1 MSMSQRFETPCPQC
15 GTQVA
20 VSTDHIGK
28 KGRCPACAAV
38 FPINA
43 PVEALPDLP
52 GASPLRPLPPGL
64 EPLPPGFQ
72 QSAIAAPT
80 PSAIPSLF
88 DDVGRARALP
98 QGDLALAEEAT
109 SLTARQT
116 TDHARHVF
124 QRLAEKESWQQEK
137 IRQDFNS
144 LMWMGVGLMVLA
156 TFWFVGG
163 LFLGIIFFLYPPIMF
178 VVGLFL
184 FFKGL
189 FRFAE

>member
-1 MSMSQRFETPCPQC
+1 MSDRFETPCPQC

-28 KGRCPACAAV
+28 KGRCPACGAV
-38 FPINA
+38 FPITA
-43 PVEALPDLP
+43 PVEALPELP

-72 QSAIAAPT
+72 QRALTPPT
-80 PSAIPSLF
+80 PSGATSLF
-88 DDVGRARALP
+88 DDVGPSRIMPTHDDIALVDEP
-98 QGDLALAEEAT
+98 HSISEQ
-109 SLTARQT
+109 QT

-137 IRQDFNS
+137 IRQDFSS